1 MNLIKATT
9 ENHTDI
15 KNLYESAFPAEEKKA
30 FFLLLRQQA
39 DVDLL
44 VIEEAGKFCG
54 FFSLILYKD
63 IVAIDYFAVSEQMRG
78 AGIGSGALA
87 LLRQYFPDRRI
98 MLEIETPDETAP
110 NAAQRVARRA
120 FYERN
125 GFSLIGLRAL
135 VKTCDYTL
143 MAYNGAVSMEEY
155 MEIIKIMYER
165 GDVKSFVKEL

>member
-1 MNLIKATT
+1 MNLIKATP

-30 FFLLLRQQA
+30 FSLLLRQQA

-63 IVAIDYFAVSEQMRG
+63 IVAVDYFAVSEQMRG
-78 AGIGSGALA
+78 AGVGSGALA
-87 LLRQYFPDRRI
+87 LLQELFPGRRI
-98 MLEIETPDETAP
+98 MLEIETPDESAG
-110 NAAQRVARRA
+110 NARQRFVRQA

-125 GFSLIGLRAL
+125 GFSLTGLRAQ

-143 MAYNGAVSMEEY
+143 MEYGGAVSMEEY
-155 MEIIKIMYER
+155 LEIVKIMYER
-165 GDVKSFVKEL
+165 EDVERFVKEL